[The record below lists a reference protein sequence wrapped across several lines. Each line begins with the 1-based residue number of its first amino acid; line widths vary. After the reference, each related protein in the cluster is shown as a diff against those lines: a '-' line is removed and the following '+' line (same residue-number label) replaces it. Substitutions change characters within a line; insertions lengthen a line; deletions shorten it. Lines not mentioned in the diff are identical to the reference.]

1 MAPSPTEPAQDG
13 RAPRAPGR
21 PPDPPVRVQD
31 LSVVL
36 GTSLILSGI
45 DLTVGAGESVA
56 LLGANGSG
64 KSTLVRTLLGLN
76 PVAGGSVRLFGTD
89 VRQRSR
95 VPWDRVGYV
104 PQRVGAAAGVP
115 ATALEVVRSAA
126 GMMCSAGETL

>member
-1 MAPSPTEPAQDG
+1 MAPSPTEQAQDG

-64 KSTLVRTLLGLN
+64 KSTLVRTITKIGR
-76 PVAGGSVRLFGTD
+76 ASCRE
-89 VRQRSR
+89 R
-95 VPWDRVGYV
+95 V
-104 PQRVGAAAGVP
+104 
-115 ATALEVVRSAA
+115 
-126 GMMCSAGETL
+126 